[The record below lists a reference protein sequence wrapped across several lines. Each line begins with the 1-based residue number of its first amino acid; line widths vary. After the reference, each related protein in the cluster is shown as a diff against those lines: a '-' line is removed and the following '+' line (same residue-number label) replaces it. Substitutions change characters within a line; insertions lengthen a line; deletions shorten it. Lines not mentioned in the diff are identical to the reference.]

1 MTQRYGV
8 VSEDVVACMA
18 CVALAGLGLVGFH
31 YEYPV
36 AGAVFWAAGAALAGW
51 AWFPRPGRRERR
63 RRRALARE
71 LASRGY
77 VESAEAAK
85 RLTREVNVS
94 VLDRSPWHFTVE
106 RAWTAERP
114 GAEIAWVF
122 YRGWVDEAPLY
133 GVFATA
139 LFGGAF
145 PRRVKLTAV
154 ERAASARE
162 FLERFQVDVE
172 GVEAEAWAEGLP
184 SALVDALLATRG
196 FTYAIEG
203 SRLVADWAGL
213 GSRDG
218 GARTDVPVV
227 EGFER
232 VVAELAR
239 HAAATTVAG

>member
-8 VSEDVVACMA
+8 LSEDVVACMA
-18 CVALAGLGLVGFH
+18 CVALAGLGLAGFH
-31 YEYPV
+31 YDYPA
-36 AGAVFWAAGAALAGW
+36 AGAVFWALGAALAAW

-77 VESAEAAK
+77 VESADAAK

-106 RAWTAERP
+106 RAWTAGKP
-114 GAEIAWVF
+114 DAEIAWGF
-122 YRGWVDEAPLY
+122 YRGWVDESPLY

-145 PRRVKLTAV
+145 PQRVKLTAV

-172 GVEAEAWAEGLP
+172 GIDSKAWAEVLP
-184 SALVDALLATRG
+184 AALADALLATRG
-196 FTYAIEG
+196 FTYAMEG
-203 SRLVADWAGL
+203 RRLVADWVGL
-213 GSRDG
+213 GSREG
-218 GARTDVPVV
+218 GARGDVPVV

-239 HAAATTVAG
+239 HAAATAV